1 MKKLTKLGRFIK
13 QEKKFKIYKKH
24 PTISKFSGGGWGGV
38 GGVPSEW
45 FQGTALPQSK
55 IYCNQ

>member
-24 PTISKFSGGGWGGV
+24 PTISKFSGGV

-55 IYCNQ
+55 TGN